1 MRLLLVST
9 HSTFMKGEKV
19 KINTHIDW
27 LGFSLFFGSLFT
39 HLSKIEKF
47 YLCTMSG
54 MYELINMPTRA
65 QESKKKLTQ
74 WLRINSIKMCEKI
87 GKKLLPCVS

>member
-1 MRLLLVST
+1 
-9 HSTFMKGEKV
+9 MKGEKV
-19 KINTHIDW
+19 KINTQIGW

-47 YLCTMSG
+47 YLSTMSG

-65 QESKKKLTQ
+65 QESEKKLTQ

-87 GKKLLPCVS
+87 GKKLLAHSTLLC

>member
-1 MRLLLVST
+1 M
-9 HSTFMKGEKV
+9 
-19 KINTHIDW
+19 KINTHIGW

-47 YLCTMSG
+47 YLSTMSG

-65 QESKKKLTQ
+65 QESEKK
-74 WLRINSIKMCEKI
+74 N
-87 GKKLLPCVS
+87 